1 MKRIRFHFMEG
12 RRIPKPYG
20 RAFPFN
26 LLIKYNLRMGAAA
39 RRLGV
44 GTEILGEHKA
54 KAALYKADSLF
65 FGGNKTVLKNKS
77 VDYKSGN

>member
-1 MKRIRFHFMEG
+1 
-12 RRIPKPYG
+12 
-20 RAFPFN
+20 
-26 LLIKYNLRMGAAA
+26 MGAAA

-44 GTEILGEHKA
+44 GAEVVFGEHKA

-77 VDYKSGN
+77 VDYKAGN